1 MLLSSSFI
9 SLYISSVV
17 NDKIGANHLNN
28 DLRITFNKIIVDC
41 LFLESL
47 ESQYKESFRISK

>member
-1 MLLSSSFI
+1 MNTFI
-9 SLYISSVV
+9 IIHYNLYISSVV
-17 NDKIGANHLNN
+17 NDRIGANHFNN

-47 ESQYKESFRISK
+47 DHSTKSLF

>member
-1 MLLSSSFI
+1 MLLSSFVI
-9 SLYISSVV
+9 NLCISSVV
-17 NDKIGANHLNN
+17 KDRIGANHLNN

>member
-1 MLLSSSFI
+1 MI
-9 SLYISSVV
+9 R
-17 NDKIGANHLNN
+17 IGANHLNN